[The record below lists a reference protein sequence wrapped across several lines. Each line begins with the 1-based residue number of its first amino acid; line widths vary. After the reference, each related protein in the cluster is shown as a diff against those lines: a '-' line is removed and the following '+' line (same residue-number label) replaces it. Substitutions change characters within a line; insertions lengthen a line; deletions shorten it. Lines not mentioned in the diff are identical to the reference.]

1 MSEVSLEFSGRSDRP
16 LQNID
21 AEEGVLGGIL
31 LDPSAISV
39 VANMLPRSAFYITA
53 HQRIYQAALALHSKN
68 KLVDLMSVTTWLV
81 DHELLEKVGGQFKLA
96 QLLERTVSVVNIDR
110 YAELILD
117 KYQRRQLIAA
127 ANEVIILAED
137 TSTELETVLEH
148 SEQKIFEATKYQ
160 SDRFE
165 PESIAECLIAA
176 FNQLEGGETS
186 GISTGLFDLDGLTGG
201 LIRQDLI
208 VIAARASMGKTW
220 LACHLSN
227 HLALEGMPVVFFS
240 AEMSKSQL
248 TKRFLAMHSKIDSQR
263 LIQNKIY
270 KSEWEVLT
278 KAVGTIAELPI
289 IIDDTPASAQT
300 PSRMRSVLRRIQSER
315 GQLGL
320 VVLDYIQKLG
330 NRAAGN
336 RAQVIG
342 SFSGAFKDMAKE
354 FDVPFVCLAQ
364 INRGVEGQTNKRPT
378 MADIKDS
385 GDIEQDMDLGLLLY
399 REEYYNSDTPDKGV
413 MEIAVAKNRNGP
425 AGVCKVLFNPSVGLF
440 SDFVSQELPH

>member
-1 MSEVSLEFSGRSDRP
+1 MSDVV

-31 LDPSAISV
+31 LDPSAISI
-39 VANMLPRSAFYITA
+39 VANILPPSAFYITA
-53 HQRIYQAALALHSKN
+53 HQRIYQAALTLHSKN
-68 KLVDLMSVTTWLV
+68 KLVDLMSVTTWLA
-81 DHELLEKVGGQFKLA
+81 DHELLEKVGGQSKLA
-96 QLLERTVSVVNIDR
+96 QLLDRTVCAVNIDR

-117 KYQRRQLIAA
+117 KYQRRQLVAA
-127 ANEVIILAED
+127 ANEVITLAED

-148 SEQKIFEATKYQ
+148 SEQKIFGATKYQ

-165 PESIAECLIAA
+165 PESIGECLIAA
-176 FNQLEGGETS
+176 FHQLEGGETS
-186 GISTGLFDLDGLTGG
+186 GISTGLLDLDGLTGG

-227 HLALEGMPVVFFS
+227 HLALGGMPVVFFS

-248 TKRFLAMHSKIDSQR
+248 TKRFLAMHSKIDSSR

-270 KSEWEVLT
+270 QSEWDVLT

-289 IIDDTPASAQT
+289 IIDDTPATAQT

-385 GDIEQDMDLGLLLY
+385 GDIEQDMDLGLLLF
-399 REEYYNSDTPDKGV
+399 REEYYNPDTPDKGV
-413 MEIAVAKNRNGP
+413 MEVAVAKNRNGP
-425 AGVCKVLFNPSVGLF
+425 TGVCKVLFNPSVGLF
-440 SDFVSQELPH
+440 RNQVTKEFQSA

>member
-1 MSEVSLEFSGRSDRP
+1 MSDVV

-31 LDPSAISV
+31 LDPSAISI
-39 VANMLPRSAFYITA
+39 VANILPPSAFYITA
-53 HQRIYQAALALHSKN
+53 HQRIYQAALTLHSKN
-68 KLVDLMSVTTWLV
+68 KLVDLMSVTTWLA
-81 DHELLEKVGGQFKLA
+81 DHELLEKVGGQSKLA
-96 QLLERTVSVVNIDR
+96 QLLDRTVCAVNIDR

-117 KYQRRQLIAA
+117 KYQRRQLVAA
-127 ANEVIILAED
+127 ANEVITLAED

-148 SEQKIFEATKYQ
+148 SEQKIFGATKYQ

-165 PESIAECLIAA
+165 PESIGECLIAA
-176 FNQLEGGETS
+176 FHQLEGGETS
-186 GISTGLFDLDGLTGG
+186 GISTGLLDLDGLTGG

-227 HLALEGMPVVFFS
+227 HLALGGMPVVFFS
-240 AEMSKSQL
+240 AEMRKSQL
-248 TKRFLAMHSKIDSQR
+248 TKRFLAMHSKIDSSR

-270 KSEWEVLT
+270 QSEWDVLT

-289 IIDDTPASAQT
+289 IIDDTPATAQT

-385 GDIEQDMDLGLLLY
+385 GDIEQDMDLGLLLF
-399 REEYYNSDTPDKGV
+399 REEYYNPDTPDKGV
-413 MEIAVAKNRNGP
+413 MEVAVAKNRNGP
-425 AGVCKVLFNPSVGLF
+425 TGVCKVLFNPSVGLF
-440 SDFVSQELPH
+440 RNQVTKEFQSA

>member
-1 MSEVSLEFSGRSDRP
+1 MSDIV

-31 LDPSAISV
+31 LDPSAISI
-39 VANMLPRSAFYITA
+39 VANILPPSAFYITA
-53 HQRIYQAALALHSKN
+53 HQRIYQAALVLHSKN
-68 KLVDLMSVTTWLV
+68 KLVDLMSVTTWLY
-81 DHELLEKVGGQFKLA
+81 DHELLEKVGGQSKLA
-96 QLLERTVSVVNIDR
+96 QLVDRTVSAVNIDR

-117 KYQRRQLIAA
+117 KYQRRQLVSA

-148 SEQKIFEATKYQ
+148 SEQKIFDATKYQ

-165 PESIAECLIAA
+165 PESIGDCLIAA
-176 FNQLEGGETS
+176 FHQLEGGETS
-186 GISTGLFDLDGLTGG
+186 GISTGLLDLDGLTGG

-208 VIAARASMGKTW
+208 VVAARASMGKTW
-220 LACHLSN
+220 LACHLAN
-227 HLALEGMPVVFFS
+227 RLALRGMPVVFFS

-248 TKRFLAMHSKIDSQR
+248 TKRFLAMHSLIDSQR

-270 KSEWEVLT
+270 KSEWEVLS
-278 KAVGTIAELPI
+278 KAVGKLVELPI
-289 IIDDTPASAQT
+289 VIDDTPASAQT
-300 PSRMRSVLRRIQSER
+300 PSKMCSVLRRIQSER

-342 SFSGAFKDMAKE
+342 SFSGAFKDIAKE

-385 GDIEQDMDLGLLLY
+385 GDIEQDMDLGLLLF
-399 REEYYNSDTPDKGV
+399 REEYYNPDTADKGV
-413 MEIAVAKNRNGP
+413 MEVAVAKNRNGP
-425 AGVCKVLFNPSVGLF
+425 TGVCKVLFNPSVGLF
-440 SDFVSQELPH
+440 CNVAVGDQREAS

>member
-1 MSEVSLEFSGRSDRP
+1 
-16 LQNID
+16 
-21 AEEGVLGGIL
+21 
-31 LDPSAISV
+31 
-39 VANMLPRSAFYITA
+39 
-53 HQRIYQAALALHSKN
+53 
-68 KLVDLMSVTTWLV
+68 MSVTTWLA
-81 DHELLEKVGGQFKLA
+81 DHKQLEKVGGQSKLA
-96 QLLERTVSVVNIDR
+96 QLVDRTVSAVNIDR

-117 KYQRRQLIAA
+117 KYQRRELVAA

-148 SEQKIFEATKYQ
+148 SEQKIFDATKYQ

-165 PESIAECLIAA
+165 PESIGDCLIAA
-176 FNQLEGGETS
+176 FHQLEGGETS
-186 GISTGLFDLDGLTGG
+186 GISTGLLDLDGLTGG

-220 LACHLSN
+220 LACHLAN
-227 HLALEGMPVVFFS
+227 QLACGRMPVVFFS

-248 TKRFLAMHSKIDSQR
+248 TKRFLAMQSLIDSQR

-270 KSEWEVLT
+270 KSEWEALSR
-278 KAVGTIAELPI
+278 AVGSLADLPI
-289 IIDDTPASAQT
+289 LIDDTPAGLQN
-300 PSRMRSVLRRIQSER
+300 PSRMRSVLRRIQSEQ
-315 GQLGL
+315 GSLGL

-336 RAQVIG
+336 RAQAIG
-342 SFSGAFKDMAKE
+342 SFSGAFKDIAKE

-364 INRGVEGQTNKRPT
+364 INRGVEGQTNKRPS

-385 GDIEQDMDLGLLLY
+385 GDIEQDMDVGLLLF
-399 REEYYNSDTPDKGV
+399 REEYYNPDTPDKGI

-425 AGVCKVLFNPSVGLF
+425 TGVCKVLFNPSVGQFRNLV
-440 SDFVSQELPH
+440 DPTE

>member
-1 MSEVSLEFSGRSDRP
+1 MSDVA

-31 LDPSAISV
+31 LDPSAISI
-39 VANMLPRSAFYITA
+39 VANILPPSAFFITA
-53 HQRIYQAALALHSKN
+53 HQRIYQAALVLHHKN
-68 KLVDLMSVTTWLV
+68 KPTDLMSVTTWLA
-81 DHELLEKVGGQFKLA
+81 DHELLEKIGGQFKLA
-96 QLLERTVSVVNIDR
+96 QLVDRTVSAVNIDR

-127 ANEVIILAED
+127 ANEVITLAED

-148 SEQKIFEATKYQ
+148 SEQKIFGATKHQ

-165 PESIAECLIAA
+165 PESIGECLIAA
-176 FNQLEGGETS
+176 FHQLEGGETS
-186 GISTGLFDLDGLTGG
+186 GISTGLLDLDGLTGG

-220 LACHLSN
+220 LACHLAN

-248 TKRFLAMHSKIDSQR
+248 TKRFLAMHSGIDSSR

-270 KSEWEVLT
+270 KSEWDVLT

-289 IIDDTPASAQT
+289 IIDDTPATAQT
-300 PSRMRSVLRRIQSER
+300 PSRMRSVLRRLQSER

-399 REEYYNSDTPDKGV
+399 REEYYNPDTPDKGV
-413 MEIAVAKNRNGP
+413 MEVAVAKNRNGP
-425 AGVCKVLFNPSVGLF
+425 TGVCKVLFNPTLGQF
-440 SDFVSQELPH
+440 RNIAVSGKREAS

>member
-1 MSEVSLEFSGRSDRP
+1 MSDVP

-31 LDPSAISV
+31 LDPSAISI
-39 VANMLPRSAFYITA
+39 VANILTPQGFYLIA
-53 HQRIYQAALALHSKN
+53 HQIIYRAALELHHKN
-68 KLVDLMSVTTWLV
+68 KPTDLMSVTTWLS
-81 DHELLEKVGGQFKLA
+81 DHKQLEKVGGQSKLA
-96 QLLERTVSVVNIDR
+96 QLVERTVSAINIDR

-127 ANEVIILAED
+127 ANEITTLAED
-137 TSTELETVLEH
+137 TSIELEKVLDE
-148 SEQKIFEATKYQ
+148 SEQTIFDVTSYQ
-160 SDRFE
+160 SDQFE
-165 PESIAECLIAA
+165 PESIGDCLITA
-176 FNQLEGGETS
+176 FHQLEGGETS
-186 GISTGLFDLDGLTGG
+186 GISTGLVDLDGLTGG

-220 LACHLSN
+220 LACHLAN
-227 HLALEGMPVVFFS
+227 QLALGKMPVVFFS
-240 AEMSKSQL
+240 AEMSKPQI
-248 TKRFLAMHSKIDSQR
+248 TKRFLAMHSGIDSSR

-270 KSEWEVLT
+270 KSEWNVLSM
-278 KAVGTIAELPI
+278 AVGTISELPI

-300 PSRMRSVLRRIQSER
+300 PSRMRSILRRIQSER

-378 MADIKDS
+378 MSDIKDS
-385 GDIEQDMDLGLLLY
+385 GDIEQDMDLGLLLF
-399 REEYYNSDTPDKGV
+399 REEYYNPDTPEKGV
-413 MEIAVAKNRNGP
+413 MEVAVSKNRNGP
-425 AGVCKVLFNPSVGLF
+425 TGVCKVLFNPSVGQFRNL
-440 SDFVSQELPH
+440 VTQEFQSA

>member
-1 MSEVSLEFSGRSDRP
+1 MSDVV

-31 LDPSAISV
+31 LDPGAISIV
-39 VANMLPRSAFYITA
+39 TNILSPQAFYITA
-53 HQRIYQAALALHSKN
+53 HQRIYRAALELHNKN
-68 KLVDLMSVTTWLV
+68 KPTDLMSLTTWLS
-81 DHELLEKVGGQFKLA
+81 DHELLEKVGGQSKLA
-96 QLLERTVSVVNIDR
+96 QLVERTVSAVNIDR

-117 KYQRRQLIAA
+117 KYQRRQLITA
-127 ANEVIILAED
+127 ANEVIILAAD
-137 TSTELETVLEH
+137 TSTELETVLDH
-148 SEQKIFEATKYQ
+148 SEQKIFGVTKYQ

-165 PESIAECLIAA
+165 PESIGDCLIGA
-176 FNQLEGGETS
+176 FQQLEEGETS
-186 GISTGLFDLDGLTGG
+186 GISTGLLDLDGLTGG

-227 HLALEGMPVVFFS
+227 HLAVSRLPVVFFS
-240 AEMSKSQL
+240 AEMSKPQI
-248 TKRFLAMHSKIDSQR
+248 TKRFLAMHSLIDSSR

-270 KSEWEVLT
+270 KSEWEVLSR
-278 KAVGTIAELPI
+278 AVGTISNLPI

-315 GQLGL
+315 GKLGL

-385 GDIEQDMDLGLLLY
+385 GDIEQDADVILLLY
-399 REEYYNSDTPDKGV
+399 RDEYYNPDTPDKGV
-413 MEIAVAKNRNGP
+413 MEVAVAKNRNGST
-425 AGVCKVLFNPSVGLF
+425 GVCKVLFNPSVGAFHKLVAQ
-440 SDFVSQELPH
+440 DFQSA

>member
-1 MSEVSLEFSGRSDRP
+1 MEGLMSDVV

-31 LDPSAISV
+31 LDPSAISI
-39 VANMLPRSAFYITA
+39 VANILTPQAFYITA
-53 HQRIYQAALALHSKN
+53 HQHIYRAALELHHKN
-68 KLVDLMSVTTWLV
+68 KPTDLTSVTTWLA
-81 DHELLEKVGGQFKLA
+81 DHKQLEKVGGQSKLA
-96 QLLERTVSVVNIDR
+96 QLVERTVSAVNIDR

-127 ANEVIILAED
+127 ANEITTLAED
-137 TSTELETVLEH
+137 TNTELEKVLDK
-148 SEQKIFEATKYQ
+148 SEQKIFDVTKYQ
-160 SDRFE
+160 SDQFE
-165 PESIAECLIAA
+165 PESIGDCLIAA

-186 GISTGLFDLDGLTGG
+186 GISTGLLDLDGLTGG

-227 HLALEGMPVVFFS
+227 HLALGGIPVVFFS
-240 AEMSKSQL
+240 AEMSKPQI
-248 TKRFLAMHSKIDSQR
+248 TKRFLAMHSGIDSSR

-270 KSEWEVLT
+270 KSQWEVLS
-278 KAVGTIAELPI
+278 KAVKTLSELPI

-315 GQLGL
+315 GQIGL

-399 REEYYNSDTPDKGV
+399 RDEYYNSDTPEKGI
-413 MEIAVAKNRNGP
+413 MEVAVAKNRNGP
-425 AGVCKVLFNPSVGLF
+425 TGVCKVLFNPSLGLF
-440 SDFVSQELPH
+440 RNRVAQKF

>member
-1 MSEVSLEFSGRSDRP
+1 MSEVV

-21 AEEGVLGGIL
+21 AEEWVLGGIL
-31 LDPSAISV
+31 LDPSAISI
-39 VANMLPRSAFYITA
+39 VANILPPSAFYITA
-53 HQRIYQAALALHSKN
+53 HQRIYQAALALHSKK
-68 KLVDLMSVTTWLV
+68 KLVDLMSVTTWLA
-81 DHELLEKVGGQFKLA
+81 DYELLEKVGGQSKLA
-96 QLLERTVSVVNIDR
+96 QLLDRTVCAVNIDR

-117 KYQRRQLIAA
+117 KYQRRQLVSA
-127 ANEVIILAED
+127 ANQVITLAED

-148 SEQKIFEATKYQ
+148 SEQKIFGATKYQ

-165 PESIAECLIAA
+165 PESIGDCLIAA
-176 FNQLEGGETS
+176 FHQLEGGETS
-186 GISTGLFDLDGLTGG
+186 GISTGLLDLDGLTGG

-220 LACHLSN
+220 LACHLSK
-227 HLALEGMPVVFFS
+227 HLALAGMPVVFFS

-248 TKRFLAMHSKIDSQR
+248 TKRFLAMHSKIDSSR

-270 KSEWEVLT
+270 QSEWDVLT

-289 IIDDTPASAQT
+289 IIDDTPATAQT

-385 GDIEQDMDLGLLLY
+385 GDIEQDADVILLLY

-413 MEIAVAKNRNGP
+413 MEVAVDKNRNGRT
-425 AGVCKVLFNPSVGLF
+425 GVCKVLFNPSVGLF
-440 SDFVSQELPH
+440 NNLVTHKFQVM

>member
-1 MSEVSLEFSGRSDRP
+1 MSDVV

-31 LDPSAISV
+31 LDPSAISI
-39 VANMLPRSAFYITA
+39 VANILTPQAFFITA
-53 HQRIYQAALALHSKN
+53 HQRIYEAALVLHSKN
-68 KLVDLMSVTTWLV
+68 KPTDLMSVTTWLY
-81 DHELLEKVGGQFKLA
+81 DHHLLEKVGGQFKLS
-96 QLLERTVSVVNIDR
+96 QLVERTVCAVNIDR

-117 KYQRRQLIAA
+117 KYQRRQLISA

-137 TSTELETVLEH
+137 TSTELETVLDQ
-148 SEQKIFEATKYQ
+148 SEQKIFGVTKYQ

-165 PESIAECLIAA
+165 AESIGDCLIAA
-176 FNQLEGGETS
+176 FHQLEGGETS
-186 GISTGLFDLDGLTGG
+186 GISTGLLDCDGLTGG

-220 LACHLSN
+220 LACHLAN
-227 HLALEGMPVVFFS
+227 HLALRGMPVVFFS

-248 TKRFLAMHSKIDSQR
+248 TKRFLAMHSGIDSQR
-263 LIQNKIY
+263 LMQNKIY
-270 KSEWEVLT
+270 KSEWEVLS
-278 KAVGTIAELPI
+278 KAVEVIAELTI

-315 GQLGL
+315 GRLGL

-336 RAQVIG
+336 RSQVIG

-364 INRGVEGQTNKRPT
+364 INRGVEGQTNKRPS

-385 GDIEQDMDLGLLLY
+385 GDIEQDMDVGLLLF
-399 REEYYNSDTPDKGV
+399 REQYYNPDTPDKGV

-425 AGVCKVLFNPSVGLF
+425 TGVCKILFNPSVGQF
-440 SDFVSQELPH
+440 ANQVTQECHSG

>member
-1 MSEVSLEFSGRSDRP
+1 MSNVV

-31 LDPSAISV
+31 IDPSAISI
-39 VANMLPRSAFYITA
+39 VADILHPNAFYIKA
-53 HQRIYQAALALHSKN
+53 HQLIYQAALVLHSKN
-68 KLVDLMSVTTWLV
+68 KLVDLMSVTTWLY
-81 DHELLEKVGGQFKLA
+81 DHELLEKVGGQSKLA
-96 QLLERTVSVVNIDR
+96 QLVECTVSAVNIDR

-117 KYQRRQLIAA
+117 KYQRRQLITAA
-127 ANEVIILAED
+127 HEIITLAQE
-137 TSTELETVLEH
+137 TSIELEIVLEH
-148 SEQKIFEATKYQ
+148 SEQKIFHTTKYQ

-165 PESIAECLIAA
+165 PESIGECLIAA
-176 FNQLEGGETS
+176 YQQLEGGETS
-186 GISTGLFDLDGLTGG
+186 GISTGLVDLDGLTGG

-227 HLALEGMPVVFFS
+227 HLALGEMPVVFFS

-248 TKRFLAMHSKIDSQR
+248 TKRFLSMHSGIDSFR

-270 KSEWEVLT
+270 KSEWEVLSR
-278 KAVGTIAELPI
+278 AVGTIAELPI
-289 IIDDTPASAQT
+289 IIDDTPAGLQN

-336 RAQVIG
+336 RAQAIG

-354 FDVPFVCLAQ
+354 FEVPFVCLAQ
-364 INRGVEGQTNKRPT
+364 INRGVEGQTNKRPS

-385 GDIEQDMDLGLLLY
+385 GDIEQDMDLGLLLF
-399 REEYYNSDTPDKGV
+399 REEYYNPDTPEKGV
-413 MEIAVAKNRNGP
+413 MEVAVAKNRNGP
-425 AGVCKVLFNPSVGLF
+425 TGVCKVLFNPSLGQFRNLVF
-440 SDFVSQELPH
+440 QEPQ